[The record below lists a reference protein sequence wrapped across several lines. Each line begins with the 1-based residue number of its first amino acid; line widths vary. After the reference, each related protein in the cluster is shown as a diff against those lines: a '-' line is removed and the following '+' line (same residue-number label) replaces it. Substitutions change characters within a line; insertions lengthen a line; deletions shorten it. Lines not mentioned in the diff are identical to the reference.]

1 MISKTT
7 ADFEEKYIG
16 SVINDRYKIIKL
28 VGTGGMGSVYLAE
41 HEILRK
47 KVAIKILHYEQS
59 KRKDTVERF
68 KREAIAASNIGQDN
82 IVDVTDFGYTE
93 EGNAYFVMEY
103 VEGRSLADVMKE
115 QRVLP
120 LEFAVSV
127 AAQIAVAL
135 YSAHGKGIIH
145 RDLKPENILLTN
157 KDGIY
162 PFVKIVDFG
171 ISKILQDDAKPDER
185 LRTLTKSGA
194 IFGTPEY
201 MSPEQAAGESVEPA
215 SDIYSLGVIMYEMLT
230 GRLPFFDD
238 NYMKILHKHQYEFPD
253 LPSNVNPDIQPDVNA
268 LIMKCLEKK
277 PFNRYGTMML
287 LLNDLKNIYIKYK
300 LEDKLSLAFL
310 FNSGTV
316 RSMNPAADMISSE
329 DIIRMLNSSQD
340 EKVKHISV
348 EDKGTG
354 NVLKIII
361 VILLVILA
369 AIAAYTFF
377 RKQNPPMM
385 AERTELSKYDDKNA
399 AVKDDILQKKEAQSE
414 KKGGETAK
422 KSAVNGKKSVPM
434 MKLTVN
440 SNIPGVRVFN
450 NENGRTICKTPC
462 TKKLP
467 RKESEV
473 IILGFEYEDYSIKPM
488 AVTLD
493 KDMTVN
499 LNLKQEGDNG

>member
-1 MISKTT
+1 MITNIT

-16 SVINDRYKIIKL
+16 TVINDRYKVLKL
-28 VGTGGMGSVYLAE
+28 VGSGGMGSVYLAE

-103 VEGRSLADVMKE
+103 VEGRSLADIMKE

-120 LEFAVSV
+120 LEFAVAV

-145 RDLKPENILLTN
+145 RDLKPENILLTTKEGN
-157 KDGIY
+157 Y

-171 ISKILQDDAKPDER
+171 ISKILQDDVKPDER

-238 NYMKILHKHQYEFPD
+238 NYMKILHKHQYEFPE

-268 LIMKCLEKK
+268 IIMKCLEKK
-277 PFNRYGTMML
+277 PFNRYGTML
-287 LLNDLKNIYIKYK
+287 LLANDLKNIYLKYN
-300 LEDKLSLAFL
+300 LEEKISLAFL

-316 RSMNPAADMISSE
+316 RSMNPTADMISSE

-340 EKVKHISV
+340 EKVRHVSV
-348 EDKGTG
+348 ETRSSGTA
-354 NVLKIII
+354 LKIVVVCLLLI
-361 VILLVILA
+361 VA
-369 AIAAYTFF
+369 GIAAYTFV
-377 RKQNPPMM
+377 RKQNPPMI
-385 AERTELSKYDDKNA
+385 AERTELSKYDEKNA
-399 AVKDDILQKKEAQSE
+399 AVKEAEPLKKEPAVE
-414 KKGGETAK
+414 KKPVDASK
-422 KSAVNGKKSVPM
+422 KGPKKSVPM

-450 NENGRTICKTPC
+450 NENGKTICKTPC
-462 TKKLP
+462 TKKFP
-467 RKESEV
+467 KKEDGV
-473 IILGFEYEDYSIKPM
+473 IILGFDYEDYSIKPM

-499 LNLKQEGDNG
+499 LNLKQEADNG

>member
-1 MISKTT
+1 MISNTT

-16 SVINDRYKIIKL
+16 TVINDRYKIIKL

-103 VEGRSLADVMKE
+103 VEGRSLADIMKE

-145 RDLKPENILLTN
+145 RDLKPENILLTTKEGN
-157 KDGIY
+157 Y

-171 ISKILQDDAKPDER
+171 ISKILQDDVKPDER

-238 NYMKILHKHQYEFPD
+238 NYMKILHKHQYEFPE
-253 LPSNVNPDIQPDVNA
+253 LPSNINPDIQPDVNA
-268 LIMKCLEKK
+268 IIMKCLEKK
-277 PFNRYGTMML
+277 PFNRYGTML
-287 LLNDLKNIYIKYK
+287 LLANDLKNIYLKYN
-300 LEDKLSLAFL
+300 LEEKISLAFL

-340 EKVKHISV
+340 
-348 EDKGTG
+348 DKGKHVTVENRSSGTG
-354 NVLKIII
+354 LKIVI
-361 VILLVILA
+361 VCLLLILA
-369 AIAAYTFF
+369 GIAAYAFVI
-377 RKQNPPMM
+377 KQNPPMV

-399 AVKDDILQKKEAQSE
+399 DVKEEPVKKEPLPE
-414 KKGGETAK
+414 KKAAETPKKGTK
-422 KSAVNGKKSVPM
+422 KSPVPM

-440 SNIPGVRVFN
+440 SNIKGVRVFN
-450 NENGRTICKTPC
+450 NENGKTICKTPC

-473 IILGFEYEDYSIKPM
+473 LILGFEYEDYSIKPM

-499 LNLKQEGDNG
+499 LNLKQEADNG

>member
-1 MISKTT
+1 MITNIT
-7 ADFEEKYIG
+7 ADFEEKYVG
-16 SVINDRYKIIKL
+16 TVINDRYKIIKL

-157 KDGIY
+157 KDGNY

-171 ISKILQDDAKPDER
+171 ISKILQSDAKPDER

-238 NYMKILHKHQYEFPD
+238 NYMKILHKHQYEFPE
-253 LPSNVNPDIQPDVNA
+253 LPSNVNPDIPSDVNA

-287 LLNDLKNIYIKYK
+287 LLNDLKNIYLKHN
-300 LEDKLSLAFL
+300 LEEKISLAFL

-340 EKVKHISV
+340 EKVKHISIENRSSGV
-348 EDKGTG
+348 
-354 NVLKIII
+354 VLK
-361 VILLVILA
+361 VVVVCVLLILA
-369 AIAAYTFF
+369 GIAAYTYFK
-377 RKQNPPMM
+377 KQNPPMM
-385 AERTELSKYDDKNA
+385 AERTELSKYDTPKSTEVEN
-399 AVKDDILQKKEAQSE
+399 VKE
-414 KKGGETAK
+414 KPEK
-422 KSAVNGKKSVPM
+422 KSAEQTRKPVANGKKSVPM

-450 NENGRTICKTPC
+450 NENGKTICKTPC
-462 TKKLP
+462 VKKLP
-467 RKESEV
+467 KKDSEV

-493 KDMTVN
+493 KDMIVN
-499 LNLKQEGDNG
+499 LNLKQEGENG

>member
-1 MISKTT
+1 MIPKTT

-16 SVINDRYKIIKL
+16 STINDRYKIIKL

-47 KVAIKILHYEQS
+47 KVALKILHYEQS

-103 VEGRSLADVMKE
+103 IEGCSLADVMKE

-127 AAQIAVAL
+127 ASQIAVAL
-135 YSAHGKGIIH
+135 YAAHGKGIIH
-145 RDLKPENILLTN
+145 RDLKPENILLMT

-230 GRLPFFDD
+230 GKLPFFDD
-238 NYMKILHKHQYEFPD
+238 NYMKILHKHQYEFPE
-253 LPSNVNPDIQPDVNA
+253 LPSSVNPGIKPEMNN

-287 LLNDLKNIYIKYK
+287 LLNDLKNIYFKYN
-300 LEDKLSLAFL
+300 LEEKLSLAFL

-316 RSMNPAADMISSE
+316 RSINPAEETISSQ
-329 DIIRMLNSSQD
+329 DIIRMLNSSPD
-340 EKVKHISV
+340 EKVEHIST
-348 EDKGTG
+348 EKESKGAG
-354 NVLKIII
+354 IALKVII
-361 VILLVILA
+361 VAALV
-369 AIAAYTFF
+369 AIAGFLVYGFVK
-377 RKQNPPMM
+377 KQNQPMV
-385 AERTELSKYDDKNA
+385 AERTELSKYDSQKN
-399 AVKDDILQKKEAQSE
+399 E
-414 KKGGETAK
+414 ETGTENENSGK
-422 KSAVNGKKSVPM
+422 KSAEQPKRAVSNSRKSVPM
-434 MKLTVN
+434 VKITIN
-440 SNIPGVRVFN
+440 SNIPGVRIFN
-450 NENGRTICKTPC
+450 KENGRTICKAPC
-462 TKKLP
+462 SRKFPKK
-467 RKESEV
+467 EDGTIV
-473 IILGFEYEDYSIKPM
+473 LGFEYEDYSIEPM
-488 AVTLD
+488 TVTLD
-493 KDMTVN
+493 KDMIVN
-499 LNLKQEGDNG
+499 LNLKQETENE

>member
-1 MISKTT
+1 MITNIT

-16 SVINDRYKIIKL
+16 TVINDRYKILKL
-28 VGTGGMGSVYLAE
+28 VGSGGMGSVYLAE

-59 KRKDTVERF
+59 KRKETVERF

-157 KDGIY
+157 KDGNY

-171 ISKILQDDAKPDER
+171 ISKILQADAKPDER

-215 SDIYSLGVIMYEMLT
+215 SDIYALGVIMYEMLT

-238 NYMKILHKHQYEFPD
+238 NYMKILHKHQYEFPE
-253 LPSNVNPDIQPDVNA
+253 LPSNVNTDIPSDVDA

-287 LLNDLKNIYIKYK
+287 LLNDLKNVYLKHN
-300 LEDKLSLAFL
+300 LEEKISLAFL

-329 DIIRMLNSSQD
+329 EIIRMLNSSQD
-340 EKVKHISV
+340 EKVKHVSIENRSS
-348 EDKGTG
+348 GT
-354 NVLKIII
+354 VLK
-361 VILLVILA
+361 VVVVCVLLILA
-369 AIAAYTFF
+369 GIAVYAYV

-385 AERTELSKYDDKNA
+385 AERTELSKYDTPKNTE
-399 AVKDDILQKKEAQSE
+399 VENENEKPE
-414 KKGGETAK
+414 KKPVEQPRKPA
-422 KSAVNGKKSVPM
+422 ANGKKSVPM

-440 SNIPGVRVFN
+440 SNVKGVRVFN
-450 NENGRTICKTPC
+450 NENGKTICKTPC
-462 TKKLP
+462 MKKLP

-499 LNLKQEGDNG
+499 LNLKQEADNG

>member
-1 MISKTT
+1 MIPNTT

-16 SVINDRYKIIKL
+16 TVINDRYKILKL
-28 VGTGGMGSVYLAE
+28 VGSGGMGSVYLAE

-103 VEGRSLADVMKE
+103 VEGRSLADVIKE
-115 QRVLP
+115 KRILP

-127 AAQIAVAL
+127 ASQIAIAL
-135 YSAHGKGIIH
+135 YAAHGKGIIH
-145 RDLKPENILLTN
+145 RDLKPENILLTT
-157 KDGIY
+157 KDGNY

-171 ISKILQDDAKPDER
+171 ISKILQDDVKPDER

-201 MSPEQAAGESVEPA
+201 MSPEQAAGNSVEPA

-238 NYMKILHKHQYEFPD
+238 NYMKILHKHQYEFPE
-253 LPSNVNPDIQPDVNA
+253 LPSSLNPDIQPDVNA
-268 LIMKCLEKK
+268 VIMKCLEKK
-277 PFNRYGTMML
+277 PFNRYGTML
-287 LLNDLKNIYIKYK
+287 LLLGDLKSIYLKYN
-300 LEDKLSLAFL
+300 LEEKLSLAFV

-316 RSMNPAADMISSE
+316 RSMNPNAEMISGQ

-340 EKVKHISV
+340 ETVRHVSLENKTAGTALKVVIV
-348 EDKGTG
+348 
-354 NVLKIII
+354 
-361 VILLVILA
+361 VILLILA
-369 AIAAYTFF
+369 GIAAYTFVK
-377 RKQNPPMM
+377 KQSPTMV
-385 AERTELSKYDDKNA
+385 AERTEISKYDDKNT
-399 AVKDDILQKKEAQSE
+399 AVKEEPALKKEQVTE
-414 KKGGETAK
+414 KKGADAAK
-422 KSAVNGKKSVPM
+422 KAVKKPVPM

-450 NENGRTICKTPC
+450 NENGKTICKTPC

-499 LNLKQEGDNG
+499 LNLKQEADNG

>member
-1 MISKTT
+1 MIPKTT

-16 SVINDRYKIIKL
+16 STINDRYKIIKL

-47 KVAIKILHYEQS
+47 KVALKILHYEQS

-103 VEGRSLADVMKE
+103 VEGRSLADVIKE
-115 QRVLP
+115 MRVLP
-120 LEFAVSV
+120 LEFTVSV
-127 AAQIAVAL
+127 ASQIAIAL
-135 YSAHGKGIIH
+135 YAAHGKGIIH
-145 RDLKPENILLTN
+145 RDLKPENILLTT
-157 KDGIY
+157 KDGNY

-171 ISKILQDDAKPDER
+171 ISKILQDDVLPDER

-201 MSPEQAAGESVEPA
+201 MSPEQAAGNSVEPA
-215 SDIYSLGVIMYEMLT
+215 SDIYSLGVIMYEMMT

-238 NYMKILHKHQYEFPD
+238 NYMKILHKHQYEFPE
-253 LPSNVNPDIQPDVNA
+253 LPSSVNPDIQPEMNA
-268 LIMKCLEKK
+268 VIMKCLEKK
-277 PFNRYGTMML
+277 PFNRYGTML
-287 LLNDLKNIYIKYK
+287 LLLGDLKNIYLKYN
-300 LEDKLSLAFL
+300 LEEKLSLAFV

-316 RSMNPAADMISSE
+316 RSMNPASEMISGQ

-340 EKVKHISV
+340 EKLQHVSLENK
-348 EDKGTG
+348 TAG
-354 NVLKIII
+354 NALKVVIVVVL
-361 VILLVILA
+361 LA
-369 AIAAYTFF
+369 VAGIAAYTFVK
-377 RKQNPPMM
+377 RQHPAMV
-385 AERTELSKYDDKNA
+385 AERTELSKYDTGSVEIKEEITN
-399 AVKDDILQKKEAQSE
+399 KKEPSNE
-414 KKGGETAK
+414 KKSGDTVKKTAK
-422 KSAVNGKKSVPM
+422 KQIPM

-450 NENGRTICKTPC
+450 NENGKTICKTPC
-462 TKKLP
+462 TKKFP

-473 IILGFEYEDYSIKPM
+473 IILGFDYEDYSIKPM

-499 LNLKQEGDNG
+499 LNLKQEADNG